1 MRIGNH
7 IAVVLAEEK
16 EFGKRLADFS
26 VKRSGCHLT
35 TRRVVDIGDLPVDPG
50 WPSLRSTS
58 SPPGSLPRMK
68 KSTIWCLSAMVGDTR
83 KTTRGLRWVV
93 PRKVNRAK
101 GDKMPALEDSRFAAT
116 AVPNDTTPRRA
127 SNRAAYSLP
136 IKIAAISSPK

>member
-1 MRIGNH
+1 MSIGNH

-26 VKRSGCHLT
+26 VKRSGCHLA

-101 GDKMPALEDSRFAAT
+101 GDKMPALEDWMSFTFRRY
-116 AVPNDTTPRRA
+116 RRA
-127 SNRAAYSLP
+127 KRYDAAP
-136 IKIAAISSPK
+136 RE